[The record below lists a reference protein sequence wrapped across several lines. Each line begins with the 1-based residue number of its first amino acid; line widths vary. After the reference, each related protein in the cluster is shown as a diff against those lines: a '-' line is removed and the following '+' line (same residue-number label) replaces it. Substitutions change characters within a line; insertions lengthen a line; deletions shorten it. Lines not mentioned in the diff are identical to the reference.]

1 MRSFFFLLANPR
13 IFDFSSGCHRRINFN
28 PTHTCATCKGT
39 APNNYAL
46 ERHASQKRH
55 KAFLCN
61 CTMEFVRLS
70 TLNRHIAALAGP
82 KHHCNYCDDNRS
94 FAREDKLIDHLR
106 ASHKFGEKA
115 IAQVRRQARSRSGVK
130 GLASSTTTTPGTSL
144 TVSTSAGH
152 QAALDVTGAGLQDLS
167 GYSTGPSADPIGIF
181 HHGVVDHSG
190 FNDAGLQPFSTAGHQ
205 PLAGASGDVAGFN
218 VFGGGFHG
226 DHFAHFDAS
235 VPGLSGAGFPGV
247 DSSGVNFLGVNVAGV
262 DLTDVEV
269 DLEFADFDVDL
280 DMSAMGTGI

>member
-1 MRSFFFLLANPR
+1 M
-13 IFDFSSGCHRRINFN
+13 HVRINFN
-28 PTHTCATCKGT
+28 PTHTCVTCKEM

-70 TLNRHIAALAGP
+70 TLNRHIAAQAGP
-82 KHHCNYCDDNRS
+82 KHHCSYCDDNRG
-94 FAREDKLIDHLR
+94 FMREDKLIDHLR

-115 IAQVRRQARSRSGVK
+115 ITQFRGQARSQSGVN
-130 GLASSTTTTPGTSL
+130 GLASSTATMPGTSL
-144 TVSTSAGH
+144 TVSTSTGH
-152 QAALDVTGAGLQDLS
+152 QAALDVAAADLQGLP
-167 GYSTGPSADPIGIF
+167 GYSTGPSADPIGVF
-181 HHGVVDHSG
+181 HRGVVDQFT
-190 FNDAGLQPFSTAGHQ
+190 FNDAGLQPSSTAGHH
-205 PLAGASGDVAGFN
+205 PLAGTSGDVAGIN

-226 DHFAHFDAS
+226 DHFTRFDVS
-235 VPGLSGAGFPGV
+235 VPGLSSAGF
-247 DSSGVNFLGVNVAGV
+247 SGVNSSDVNFFGAEVAGV
-262 DLTDVEV
+262 DFTDVEV